1 MYFTYYATQTIH
13 HFDGQVWEDWNKKLR
28 DRLVAMQATAGHEAG
43 SWHTADYHTVAGG
56 RLCDTALAIMILEV
70 YYRHMPLY
78 GFRSVED
85 FW

>member
-1 MYFTYYATQTIH
+1 LYFTYYATQAVH
-13 HFDGQVWEDWNKKLR
+13 HFDGPLWDEWNRGLR
-28 DRLVAMQATAGHEAG
+28 DRLVALQVTQGHAAG

-78 GFRSVED
+78 GFRGAEE